1 MSERIYLHKTHKIET
16 RSFNQISDFN
26 TLSLLYD
33 TINQK
38 TNSEPLQGLFDVENS
53 NILEIPRD
61 VVQFMHDNV
70 FKLTSDDL
78 FEVRI
83 NEKDNSLTSADM
95 ADMLHSRLEDSDQ
108 DNNFIV
114 LSRF

>member
-1 MSERIYLHKTHKIET
+1 
-16 RSFNQISDFN
+16 
-26 TLSLLYD
+26 
-33 TINQK
+33 
-38 TNSEPLQGLFDVENS
+38 
-53 NILEIPRD
+53 
-61 VVQFMHDNV
+61 VQFMHDNV

-95 ADMLHSRLEDSDQ
+95 ADMLHSLLEDSDQ